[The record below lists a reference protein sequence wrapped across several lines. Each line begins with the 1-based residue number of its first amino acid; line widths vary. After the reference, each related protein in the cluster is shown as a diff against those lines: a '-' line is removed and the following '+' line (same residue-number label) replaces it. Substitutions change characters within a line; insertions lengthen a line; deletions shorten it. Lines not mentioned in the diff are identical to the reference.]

1 MDPADYPFCHL
12 LERSYPAIRAELEP
26 LLHMPVWAA
35 MREGESA
42 PIVPQPVTID
52 EGGPWW
58 RLFGLYLKGRPVA
71 RGCQLCPHTAAV
83 LSHLPAI
90 NKAGFACLDKGYV
103 MAPHIGHDPHN
114 YRIHLALRIPAGDCG
129 MEVGGE
135 TRLWQE
141 GQVSMF
147 DDNQTHHAWNR
158 TQENRF
164 VLIVDVDNRRLT

>member
-1 MDPADYPFCHL
+1 
-12 LERSYPAIRAELEP
+12 
-26 LLHMPVWAA
+26 
-35 MREGESA
+35 
-42 PIVPQPVTID
+42 
-52 EGGPWW
+52 
-58 RLFGLYLKGRPVA
+58 
-71 RGCQLCPHTAAV
+71 
-83 LSHLPAI
+83 
-90 NKAGFACLDKGYV
+90 
-103 MAPHIGHDPHN
+103 
-114 YRIHLALRIPAGDCG
+114 